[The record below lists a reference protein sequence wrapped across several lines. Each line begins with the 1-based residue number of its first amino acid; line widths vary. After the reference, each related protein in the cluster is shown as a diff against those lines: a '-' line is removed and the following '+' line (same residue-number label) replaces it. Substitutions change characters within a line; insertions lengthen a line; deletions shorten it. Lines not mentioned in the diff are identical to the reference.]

1 MPRPDSKRTPE
12 AKLLAV
18 HLRNTR
24 KAKYQPTKIKETRK

>member
-12 AKLLAV
+12 AKLRAV

-24 KAKYQPTKIKETRK
+24 KAKYATPKVKVTR